1 MSDDQ
6 AARLVYLSLILL
18 VIGGAYVLS
27 HRQRIGQMLR
37 HAAIWGLIFIG
48 ALAAVGLWQD
58 IRRDVLPRQSML
70 ADGRIE
76 VPAAADGH
84 FYVMAEVNGAPVRF
98 VVDTGA
104 THVVLTRADAARAG
118 IDPEGLAYLGQ
129 ARTAN
134 GTVRTAQ
141 VRLDSLQLGPV
152 AMTDLRAVVNDG
164 EMDVSLLGMSLLN
177 RFEAV
182 ELRRDRLVLTP

>member
-1 MSDDQ
+1 MTDDQ

-27 HRQRIGQMLR
+27 HRRRIGQMLR

-58 IRRDVLPRQSML
+58 IRRDVLPRQSVL
-70 ADGRIE
+70 AGGRIE

-84 FYVMAEVNGAPVRF
+84 FYLMAEVNGAPVRF

-118 IDPEGLAYLGQ
+118 IDPDGLAYLGQ

-134 GTVRTAQ
+134 GIVRTAQ
-141 VRLDSLQLGPV
+141 VRLDSLSLGPV

>member
-1 MSDDQ
+1 
-6 AARLVYLSLILL
+6 
-18 VIGGAYVLS
+18 
-27 HRQRIGQMLR
+27 
-37 HAAIWGLIFIG
+37 
-48 ALAAVGLWQD
+48 
-58 IRRDVLPRQSML
+58 
-70 ADGRIE
+70 
-76 VPAAADGH
+76 
-84 FYVMAEVNGAPVRF
+84 VRF

-118 IDPEGLAYLGQ
+118 IDPDGLAYLGQ

-134 GTVRTAQ
+134 GIVRTAQ
-141 VRLDSLQLGPV
+141 VRLDSLSLGPV

>member
-1 MSDDQ
+1 MSEDQ
-6 AARLVYLSLILL
+6 TARLVYLSLILL

-27 HRQRIGQMLR
+27 HRRRIGQMLR

-84 FYVMAEVNGAPVRF
+84 FYLMAEVNGAPVRF

-118 IDPEGLAYLGQ
+118 IDPDGLAYLGQ

-134 GTVRTAQ
+134 GIVRTAQ
-141 VRLDSLQLGPV
+141 VRLDSLSLGPV
-152 AMTDLRAVVNDG
+152 QMADLRAVVNDG

>member
-27 HRQRIGQMLR
+27 HRRRIGQMLR